1 MIVKAIQKV
10 SITDSH
16 GKRTTLY
23 VPGYVKKQTIADAMR
38 LAEFQSIKFG
48 GMFTQFVYHAYIEC
62 IDWFRFKKPKSFSP
76 IVKDYLSRIER
87 SLKRNT
93 DYQTSLVDKDFI
105 EPYFGRL
112 ISNSIGNFRNL
123 RSAMYDV
130 TKKYMDA
137 EKALDASF
145 VGLVY
150 VLACSECAVMDRIID
165 ITKECR
171 GVNLKES
178 LRTYLIDD
186 IIQLAERLLK
196 ENWGF
201 DVNQHEE
208 EVKSATEYLV
218 NDLCETTLS
227 EEAEESAVAEAF
239 EYMDEN
245 KKKLLSSMGVFVES
259 KNGNDGKE

>member
-23 VPGYVKKQTIADAMR
+23 VPGHVTKQNIADAMR
-38 LAEFQSIKFG
+38 VAEFQSIKFG

-239 EYMDEN
+239 EDMDEN
-245 KKKLLSSMGVFVES
+245 KKKLLSSMGAFVES
-259 KNGNDGKE
+259 KSGNDGKE

>member
-10 SITDSH
+10 SIADSH

-23 VPGYVKKQTIADAMR
+23 VPGHVTKQNLADAMHV
-38 LAEFQSIKFG
+38 AEFQSIKFC

-87 SLKRNT
+87 SLKRHT
-93 DYQTSLVDKDFI
+93 DYQTSLVDKDFMD
-105 EPYFGRL
+105 PYFGRL

-145 VGLVY
+145 VGFVY

-171 GVNLKES
+171 GVNLKDS
-178 LRTYLIDD
+178 LRTYRIDD

-239 EYMDEN
+239 EDMDEN
-245 KKKLLSSMGVFVES
+245 KKKLLSIMGVFVES

>member
-1 MIVKAIQKV
+1 M
-10 SITDSH
+10 D
-16 GKRTTLY
+16 
-23 VPGYVKKQTIADAMR
+23 
-38 LAEFQSIKFG
+38 
-48 GMFTQFVYHAYIEC
+48 
-62 IDWFRFKKPKSFSP
+62 
-76 IVKDYLSRIER
+76 
-87 SLKRNT
+87 
-93 DYQTSLVDKDFI
+93 
-105 EPYFGRL
+105 PYFGRL

-171 GVNLKES
+171 GVNLKDS
-178 LRTYLIDD
+178 LRTYRIDD

-218 NDLCETTLS
+218 NDLCETTLN

-239 EYMDEN
+239 EDMDEN

>member
-23 VPGYVKKQTIADAMR
+23 VPGHVTKQNLADAMR
-38 LAEFQSIKFG
+38 VAEFQSIKFG
-48 GMFTQFVYHAYIEC
+48 GMFTQFVYHAYIGC

-76 IVKDYLSRIER
+76 IVKDNLSRIER

-112 ISNSIGNFRNL
+112 ISNCIGNFRNL

-171 GVNLKES
+171 GVNLKDS
-178 LRTYLIDD
+178 LRTYRIDD
-186 IIQLAERLLK
+186 IIQLAEGLLK
-196 ENWGF
+196 EIGGCDF
-201 DVNQHEE
+201 NQHEE

-239 EYMDEN
+239 EDMDEN

>member
-23 VPGYVKKQTIADAMR
+23 VPGHVTKQNIADAMR
-38 LAEFQSIKFG
+38 VAEFQSIKFG

-93 DYQTSLVDKDFI
+93 DYQTSLVDKNFI

-171 GVNLKES
+171 GVNLKDS
-178 LRTYLIDD
+178 LRTYRIDD

-218 NDLCETTLS
+218 NDLCETTLN

-239 EYMDEN
+239 EDMDEN

>member
-1 MIVKAIQKV
+1 
-10 SITDSH
+10 
-16 GKRTTLY
+16 
-23 VPGYVKKQTIADAMR
+23 
-38 LAEFQSIKFG
+38 
-48 GMFTQFVYHAYIEC
+48 
-62 IDWFRFKKPKSFSP
+62 
-76 IVKDYLSRIER
+76 
-87 SLKRNT
+87 
-93 DYQTSLVDKDFI
+93 
-105 EPYFGRL
+105 
-112 ISNSIGNFRNL
+112 
-123 RSAMYDV
+123 MYDV

-171 GVNLKES
+171 GVNLKDS
-178 LRTYLIDD
+178 LRTYRIDD

-227 EEAEESAVAEAF
+227 EEAEESAAAEAF
-239 EYMDEN
+239 EDMDEN